1 MNAFQQLLQQLIN
14 GAVIGLIYSLISLGY
29 TMVFGILG
37 FINFAHGEIYM
48 MGAYFGLVLIRTGK
62 FNIFSA
68 FIISMILTAILG
80 VAIEHF
86 IYKRVRRRGKQFLDA
101 LLVAAIGV
109 SIFLQTLAQLI
120 WGAQTNTMNVDLGKT
135 VYKVGGLYFSQLQV
149 IITIIAI
156 LLMIA
161 LTLFVKKTLIGTAM
175 RATSQDMVAT
185 QLMGISVNKVISAT
199 FLVSSALAAAAGILV
214 GVYFDSVYPLMGNT
228 AGLKAFTAA
237 VLGGIGSI
245 PGAMLAG
252 LIIGLT
258 ENLGAAYISST
269 FRDGFS
275 FVVLILTLLFLPN
288 GLFKVKRD
296 EGK

>member
-48 MGAYFGLVLIRTGK
+48 MGAYFGLVLIRTGR

-68 FIISMILTAILG
+68 FIISMVLTAILG

-185 QLMGISVNKVISAT
+185 QLMGISVNKVVSMT

-237 VLGGIGSI
+237 VLGGVGSI

>member
-68 FIISMILTAILG
+68 FIISMVLTAILG

>member
-68 FIISMILTAILG
+68 FIISMVLTAILG

-185 QLMGISVNKVISAT
+185 QLMGISVNKVVSMT

-237 VLGGIGSI
+237 VLGGVGSI